1 MQGGQRPSLGMD
13 SVQDTVPRDQGGCCP
28 ALRRL
33 LPVGF
38 WAEVWTLIALSGPLY
53 LFQVLTFMIHFV
65 SSVFCGHLG
74 KLELA
79 AVTLAVAVSMARPV
93 GTFFPPRPRSIPR
106 GTAGRLIAAFTAGT
120 WGARPGAHSTCRQGL
135 GRDGGLRLSCIS
147 ELLLDGLP
155 QTQGSPSGVLP
166 DNPCVVSCVHLQFV
180 NICGVSI
187 GLGLSSA
194 CDTLMS
200 QSFGSP
206 NKKHV
211 GVILQRGTL
220 VLLLCCFPCW
230 ALFLNTETI
239 LLLFRQDP
247 AVSRLTQEYVLIVIP
262 MLPACFLYVL
272 LAKYLQNQGI
282 VWPQV
287 FSGIVGNCINGLAN
301 YILVS
306 MLSLG
311 VKGSAYA
318 VTVSYFVQIIFLFLY
333 IVLKKLHLETWAGAG
348 GCPAFGELGRP
359 AAGRTP
365 ARAQGWSRQCL
376 QDWGSFFSLAIPS
389 MLMICIEWWAYEIG
403 TFLMGLISVLDL
415 SSQAIIYELATIV
428 YMIPL
433 GLSNAVC
440 VRVGTSL
447 GAADT
452 VQAKRSAISGMLCTV
467 GTSLVVGMLLSILK
481 NKLGHI
487 FTNDE
492 EVIALVN
499 EVLPIYIVF
508 QLFEAICCV
517 YGGVLRGTGKQAFGA
532 LANAVMYYVIGLPL
546 GIVLTFVVRMGIM
559 GLWLGMLACGLLA
572 AAAFA
577 VYTARMDW
585 KLAAEEA
592 QKHAGLLPQSP
603 NGAVST
609 VSTVSTAPR
618 PGPAKAVT
626 SSVATGSSPGIT
638 LMTYSRP
645 ECHLDLFRTPEA
657 AHALSAPASIL
668 SAKQLVI
675 RRGAALVVA
684 SAMLTVGLVIRLLTT
699 RH

>member
-1 MQGGQRPSLGMD
+1 VIGTEIGTREDVASRRCPGMQGGQQPGLGMD
-13 SVQDTVPRDQGGCCP
+13 SVQDTIPQDRGGCCP

-33 LPVGF
+33 VPVGF
-38 WAEVWTLIALSGPLY
+38 GAEVWTLFVLSGPLF
-53 LFQVLTFMIHFV
+53 LFQVLTFMIHVV

-79 AVTLAVAVSMARPV
+79 S
-93 GTFFPPRPRSIPR
+93 
-106 GTAGRLIAAFTAGT
+106 
-120 WGARPGAHSTCRQGL
+120 
-135 GRDGGLRLSCIS
+135 
-147 ELLLDGLP
+147 
-155 QTQGSPSGVLP
+155 
-166 DNPCVVSCVHLQFV
+166 FV
-180 NICGVSI
+180 NVCGVSI

-230 ALFLNTETI
+230 ALFLNTQQI

-247 AVSRLTQEYVLIVIP
+247 AVPRTCPGWATPLA
-262 MLPACFLYVL
+262 PALHALHLF
-272 LAKYLQNQGI
+272 QGI

-306 MLSLG
+306 MLRLG
-311 VKGSAYA
+311 VSGWALGL
-318 VTVSYFVQIIFLFLY
+318 LFL
-333 IVLKKLHLETWAGAG
+333 
-348 GCPAFGELGRP
+348 
-359 AAGRTP
+359 
-365 ARAQGWSRQCL
+365 GWSSQCL
-376 QDWGSFFSLAIPS
+376 QDWGPFFSLAVPS
-389 MLMICIEWWAYEIG
+389 MLMVCIEWWAYEIG
-403 TFLMGLISVLDL
+403 SFVMGTWTGTAPGT
-415 SSQAIIYELATIV
+415 AILYELATVV

-440 VRVGTSL
+440 VRVGTAL

-452 VQAKRSAISGMLCTV
+452 AQAKRSAISGMLCTGIRLHQNLLV
-467 GTSLVVGMLLSILK
+467 GCVHAQTAGPPP
-481 NKLGHI
+481 
-487 FTNDE
+487 TE

-499 EVLPIYIVF
+499 KVLPIYIVF
-508 QLFEAICCV
+508 QLFEAVCCV

-532 LANAVMYYVIGLPL
+532 IVNAVMYYVVGLPL
-546 GIVLTFVVRMGIM
+546 GIVLTFVVRMRIM
-559 GLWLGMLACGLLA
+559 GLWLGMLASGLLA

-603 NGAVST
+603 DGTVTTVTAVT
-609 VSTVSTAPR
+609 AAPR

-626 SSVATGSSPGIT
+626 SSVATGNSPGIA

-657 AHALSAPASIL
+657 ARALSAPASPL
-668 SAKQLVI
+668 SVKQLPPRMTCTWRV
-675 RRGAALVVA
+675 
-684 SAMLTVGLVIRLLTT
+684 
-699 RH
+699 

>member
-1 MQGGQRPSLGMD
+1 MD
-13 SVQDTVPRDQGGCCP
+13 SVQDAVPQDRGGCCP

-33 LPVGF
+33 VPVGF
-38 WAEVWTLIALSGPLY
+38 GAEVWTLFALSGPLF
-53 LFQVLTFMIHFV
+53 LFQVLTFMIHVV

-79 AVTLAVAVSMARPV
+79 SVTLSVA
-93 GTFFPPRPRSIPR
+93 
-106 GTAGRLIAAFTAGT
+106 
-120 WGARPGAHSTCRQGL
+120 
-135 GRDGGLRLSCIS
+135 
-147 ELLLDGLP
+147 
-155 QTQGSPSGVLP
+155 
-166 DNPCVVSCVHLQFV
+166 FV
-180 NICGVSI
+180 NVCGVSI

-230 ALFLNTETI
+230 ALFLNTQQI

-247 AVSRLTQEYVLIVIP
+247 AVSRLTQEYVLIFIP
-262 MLPACFLYVL
+262 ALPAFFLYVL

-311 VKGSAYA
+311 VRGSAYA
-318 VTVSYFVQIIFLFLY
+318 STMSYFVQTIFLFLY
-333 IVLKKLHLETWAGAG
+333 IVLKKLHLETWAG
-348 GCPAFGELGRP
+348 
-359 AAGRTP
+359 
-365 ARAQGWSRQCL
+365 WSSQCL
-376 QDWGSFFSLAIPS
+376 QDWGPFFSLAVPS

-403 TFLMGLISVLDL
+403 SFLMGLISVLDL
-415 SSQAIIYELATIV
+415 SGQAILYELATIV

-440 VRVGTSL
+440 VRVGMAL

-452 VQAKRSAISGMLCTV
+452 AQAKRSAISGMLCTV
-467 GTSLVVGMLLSILK
+467 GTSLVVGMLLSLLK

-499 EVLPIYIVF
+499 KVLPIYIVF
-508 QLFEAICCV
+508 QLFEAVCCV

-532 LANAVMYYVIGLPL
+532 IVNAITYYVVGLPL
-546 GIVLTFVVRMGIM
+546 GIVLTFVVRMRIM
-559 GLWLGMLACGLLA
+559 GLWLGMLACGLLVT
-572 AAAFA
+572 AAFA
-577 VYTARMDW
+577 VYTGRMDW

-603 NGAVST
+603 DGT
-609 VSTVSTAPR
+609 VSAATAATSAPR

-626 SSVATGSSPGIT
+626 SSVATGNSPGIT

-657 AHALSAPASIL
+657 ARALSAPASPL
-668 SAKQLVI
+668 STKQLLI
-675 RRGAALVVA
+675 RRGAALGVV
-684 SAMLTVGLVIRLLTT
+684 SAMLMVGLVIRFLTA

>member
-1 MQGGQRPSLGMD
+1 MRCLGSALCAPGRRPCFS
-13 SVQDTVPRDQGGCCP
+13 
-28 ALRRL
+28 
-33 LPVGF
+33 F
-38 WAEVWTLIALSGPLY
+38 
-53 LFQVLTFMIHFV
+53 LFQVLTFMIHVV

-79 AVTLAVAVSMARPV
+79 SVTLSVA
-93 GTFFPPRPRSIPR
+93 
-106 GTAGRLIAAFTAGT
+106 
-120 WGARPGAHSTCRQGL
+120 
-135 GRDGGLRLSCIS
+135 
-147 ELLLDGLP
+147 
-155 QTQGSPSGVLP
+155 
-166 DNPCVVSCVHLQFV
+166 FV
-180 NICGVSI
+180 NVCGVSI

-230 ALFLNTETI
+230 GLFLNTQQI

-247 AVSRLTQEYVLIVIP
+247 AVSRLTQEYVLIFIP
-262 MLPACFLYVL
+262 ALPAFFLYVL

-306 MLSLG
+306 MLRLG
-311 VKGSAYA
+311 VRGSAFA
-318 VTVSYFVQIIFLFLY
+318 STLSFFVQTIFLFLY
-333 IVLKKLHLETWAGAG
+333 IVLKKLHLETWAG
-348 GCPAFGELGRP
+348 
-359 AAGRTP
+359 
-365 ARAQGWSRQCL
+365 WSSQCL
-376 QDWGSFFSLAIPS
+376 QDWGRFFSLAVPS
-389 MLMICIEWWAYEIG
+389 MLMVCIEWWAYEIG
-403 TFLMGLISVLDL
+403 SFLMGLISVLDL
-415 SSQAIIYELATIV
+415 SGQAILYELATVV

-440 VRVGTSL
+440 VRVGMAL

-452 VQAKRSAISGMLCTV
+452 AQAKRSAISGMLCTV
-467 GTSLVVGMLLSILK
+467 GTSLAVALLLSLLK

-499 EVLPIYIVF
+499 KVLPVYIIF
-508 QLFEAICCV
+508 QLFEAVCCV

-532 LANAVMYYVIGLPL
+532 IVNAIMYYVLGLPL
-546 GIVLTFVVRMGIM
+546 GIVLTFVVRMRIM
-559 GLWLGMLACGLLA
+559 GLWLGMLACGLLGA
-572 AAAFA
+572 VAFA

-603 NGAVST
+603 DST
-609 VSTVSTAPR
+609 VTVATTAPR

-626 SSVATGSSPGIT
+626 SSVAMGNSPGIT
-638 LMTYSRP
+638 LVMYSRP
-645 ECHLDLFRTPEA
+645 EGHVDLFGTPEVA
-657 AHALSAPASIL
+657 RAPSAPASPL
-668 SAKQLVI
+668 SMKQLLV
-675 RRGAALVVA
+675 RRGATLGAV
-684 SAMLTVGLVIRLLTT
+684 SAMLMVGLVIRFVTT

>member
-1 MQGGQRPSLGMD
+1 MQGGEQPGLGMD
-13 SVQDTVPRDQGGCCP
+13 SIQDTVPQDRGGCCP

-33 LPVGF
+33 VPVGF
-38 WAEVWTLIALSGPLY
+38 GAEVWTLFALSGPLF
-53 LFQVLTFMIHFV
+53 LFQVLTFMIHVV

-79 AVTLAVAVSMARPV
+79 SVTLSVA
-93 GTFFPPRPRSIPR
+93 
-106 GTAGRLIAAFTAGT
+106 
-120 WGARPGAHSTCRQGL
+120 
-135 GRDGGLRLSCIS
+135 
-147 ELLLDGLP
+147 
-155 QTQGSPSGVLP
+155 
-166 DNPCVVSCVHLQFV
+166 FV
-180 NICGVSI
+180 NVCGVSI

-230 ALFLNTETI
+230 ALFLNTQQI

-247 AVSRLTQEYVLIVIP
+247 AVSRLTQEYVLIFIP
-262 MLPACFLYVL
+262 ALPAFFLYVL

-311 VKGSAYA
+311 VRGSAYA
-318 VTVSYFVQIIFLFLY
+318 STMSYFVQTIFLFLY
-333 IVLKKLHLETWAGAG
+333 IVLKKLHLETWAG
-348 GCPAFGELGRP
+348 
-359 AAGRTP
+359 
-365 ARAQGWSRQCL
+365 WSSQCL
-376 QDWGSFFSLAIPS
+376 QDWGPFFSLAVPS

-403 TFLMGLISVLDL
+403 SFLMGLISVLDL
-415 SSQAIIYELATIV
+415 SGQAILYELATVV

-440 VRVGTSL
+440 VRVGMAL

-452 VQAKRSAISGMLCTV
+452 AQAKRSAISGMLCTV
-467 GTSLVVGMLLSILK
+467 GTSLVVGMLLSLLK

-499 EVLPIYIVF
+499 KVLPIYIVF
-508 QLFEAICCV
+508 QLFEAVCCV

-532 LANAVMYYVIGLPL
+532 IVNAVMYYVVGLPL
-546 GIVLTFVVRMGIM
+546 GIVLTFVVRMRIM
-559 GLWLGMLACGLLA
+559 GLWLGMLACGLLVT
-572 AAAFA
+572 AAFA
-577 VYTARMDW
+577 VYTGRMDW

-603 NGAVST
+603 DGT
-609 VSTVSTAPR
+609 VSVVTAGTSATSAPR

-626 SSVATGSSPGIT
+626 SSVATGNSPGIT
-638 LMTYSRP
+638 LTTYSRP

-657 AHALSAPASIL
+657 THALSAPASPL
-668 SAKQLVI
+668 SAKQLLI
-675 RRGAALVVA
+675 RRGAALGVV
-684 SAMLTVGLVIRLLTT
+684 SAMLMVGLVIRFLTT

>member
-1 MQGGQRPSLGMD
+1 MD
-13 SVQDTVPRDQGGCCP
+13 SVQDTIPQDRGGCCP

-33 LPVGF
+33 VPVGF
-38 WAEVWTLIALSGPLY
+38 GAEVWTLFVLSGPLF
-53 LFQVLTFMIHFV
+53 LFQVLTFMIHVV

-79 AVTLAVAVSMARPV
+79 S
-93 GTFFPPRPRSIPR
+93 
-106 GTAGRLIAAFTAGT
+106 
-120 WGARPGAHSTCRQGL
+120 
-135 GRDGGLRLSCIS
+135 
-147 ELLLDGLP
+147 
-155 QTQGSPSGVLP
+155 
-166 DNPCVVSCVHLQFV
+166 FV
-180 NICGVSI
+180 NVCGVSI

-230 ALFLNTETI
+230 ALFLNTQQI

-247 AVSRLTQEYVLIVIP
+247 AVSRVTQEYVLIFIP
-262 MLPACFLYVL
+262 ALPVSASVSR
-272 LAKYLQNQGI
+272 AWKRGI

-306 MLSLG
+306 MLRLG
-311 VKGSAYA
+311 VSGWALGL
-318 VTVSYFVQIIFLFLY
+318 LFL
-333 IVLKKLHLETWAGAG
+333 
-348 GCPAFGELGRP
+348 
-359 AAGRTP
+359 
-365 ARAQGWSRQCL
+365 GWSSQCL
-376 QDWGSFFSLAIPS
+376 QDWGPFFSLAVPS
-389 MLMICIEWWAYEIG
+389 MLMVCIEWWAYEIG
-403 TFLMGLISVLDL
+403 SFVMGTWTGT
-415 SSQAIIYELATIV
+415 AILYELATVV

-440 VRVGTSL
+440 VRVGTAL

-452 VQAKRSAISGMLCTV
+452 AQAKRSAISGMLCTGGYNLHTGV
-467 GTSLVVGMLLSILK
+467 LPCLSCR
-481 NKLGHI
+481 
-487 FTNDE
+487 

-499 EVLPIYIVF
+499 KVLPIYIVF
-508 QLFEAICCV
+508 QLFEAVCCV

-532 LANAVMYYVIGLPL
+532 IVNAVMYYVVGLPL
-546 GIVLTFVVRMGIM
+546 GIVLTFVVRMRIM
-559 GLWLGMLACGLLA
+559 GLWLGMLASGLLA

-585 KLAAEEA
+585 KLAAEE
-592 QKHAGLLPQSP
+592 
-603 NGAVST
+603 VSEGWAPAWPT
-609 VSTVSTAPR
+609 PR

-626 SSVATGSSPGIT
+626 SSVATGNSPGIA

-657 AHALSAPASIL
+657 ARALSAPASPL
-668 SAKQLVI
+668 SVKQLPPRMTCNANPNSRTLLLGLPFSGSVPPKW
-675 RRGAALVVA
+675 RAA
-684 SAMLTVGLVIRLLTT
+684 
-699 RH
+699 

>member
-79 AVTLAVAVSMARPV
+79 AVTLAVA
-93 GTFFPPRPRSIPR
+93 
-106 GTAGRLIAAFTAGT
+106 
-120 WGARPGAHSTCRQGL
+120 
-135 GRDGGLRLSCIS
+135 
-147 ELLLDGLP
+147 
-155 QTQGSPSGVLP
+155 
-166 DNPCVVSCVHLQFV
+166 FV

-262 MLPACFLYVL
+262 MLPKTTYGRTCGKSGKETFSITSNPATQREYRACFLYVL

-333 IVLKKLHLETWAGAG
+333 IVLKKLHLETWA
-348 GCPAFGELGRP
+348 
-359 AAGRTP
+359 
-365 ARAQGWSRQCL
+365 GWSRQCL

>member
-1 MQGGQRPSLGMD
+1 MQGGQQPGLGMD
-13 SVQDTVPRDQGGCCP
+13 SVQDTVPQDRGGCCP

-33 LPVGF
+33 VPVGF
-38 WAEVWTLIALSGPLY
+38 GAEVWTLFVLSGPLF
-53 LFQVLTFMIHFV
+53 LFQVLTFMIHVV

-79 AVTLAVAVSMARPV
+79 SVTLSVA
-93 GTFFPPRPRSIPR
+93 
-106 GTAGRLIAAFTAGT
+106 
-120 WGARPGAHSTCRQGL
+120 
-135 GRDGGLRLSCIS
+135 
-147 ELLLDGLP
+147 
-155 QTQGSPSGVLP
+155 
-166 DNPCVVSCVHLQFV
+166 FV
-180 NICGVSI
+180 NVCGVSI

-230 ALFLNTETI
+230 ALFLNTQQI
-239 LLLFRQDP
+239 LLLFQQDP
-247 AVSRLTQEYVLIVIP
+247 AVSRLTQEYVLIFIP
-262 MLPACFLYVL
+262 ALPAFFLYVL

-306 MLSLG
+306 VLRLG
-311 VKGSAYA
+311 VRGSAFA
-318 VTVSYFVQIIFLFLY
+318 STLSFFVQTIFLFLY
-333 IVLKKLHLETWAGAG
+333 IVLKKLHLETWAG
-348 GCPAFGELGRP
+348 
-359 AAGRTP
+359 
-365 ARAQGWSRQCL
+365 WSSQCL
-376 QDWGSFFSLAIPS
+376 QDWGPFFSLAIPS
-389 MLMICIEWWAYEIG
+389 MLMVCIEWWAYEIG
-403 TFLMGLISVLDL
+403 SFLMGLISVLDL
-415 SSQAIIYELATIV
+415 SGQAILYELATVV

-440 VRVGTSL
+440 VRVGMAL

-452 VQAKRSAISGMLCTV
+452 AQAKRSAISGMLCTV
-467 GTSLVVGMLLSILK
+467 GTSLVVALLLSLLK

-499 EVLPIYIVF
+499 KVLPVYTVF
-508 QLFEAICCV
+508 QLFEALCCV
-517 YGGVLRGTGKQAFGA
+517 SGGVLRGTGKQAFGA
-532 LANAVMYYVIGLPL
+532 VVNAVMYYVVGLPL
-546 GIVLTFVVRMGIM
+546 GVVLTFVVRMKIM
-559 GLWLGMLACGLLA
+559 GLWLGMLACGLLGTV
-572 AAAFA
+572 AFA
-577 VYTARMDW
+577 VYTTRMDW
-585 KLAAEEA
+585 KHAAEEA

-603 NGAVST
+603 DST
-609 VSTVSTAPR
+609 VTVATTAPR

-626 SSVATGSSPGIT
+626 SSVAMGNSPGIT
-638 LMTYSRP
+638 LTTYSRP
-645 ECHLDLFRTPEA
+645 EGHVDLFGTLEVARAP
-657 AHALSAPASIL
+657 SAPASPL
-668 SAKQLVI
+668 SVKQLLV
-675 RRGAALVVA
+675 RRGAALGA
-684 SAMLTVGLVIRLLTT
+684 MSAVLMVGLAVRFLTT

>member
-1 MQGGQRPSLGMD
+1 MPGAAEQLGFRMKQGCACACGRQCG
-13 SVQDTVPRDQGGCCP
+13 
-28 ALRRL
+28 L

-38 WAEVWTLIALSGPLY
+38 WAEVWTLIALSGPL
-53 LFQVLTFMIHFV
+53 
-65 SSVFCGHLG
+65 
-74 KLELA
+74 
-79 AVTLAVAVSMARPV
+79 
-93 GTFFPPRPRSIPR
+93 
-106 GTAGRLIAAFTAGT
+106 
-120 WGARPGAHSTCRQGL
+120 
-135 GRDGGLRLSCIS
+135 
-147 ELLLDGLP
+147 
-155 QTQGSPSGVLP
+155 
-166 DNPCVVSCVHLQFV
+166 FV

-333 IVLKKLHLETWAGAG
+333 IVLKKLHLETWA
-348 GCPAFGELGRP
+348 
-359 AAGRTP
+359 
-365 ARAQGWSRQCL
+365 GWSRQCL

>member
-1 MQGGQRPSLGMD
+1 MQDGQQPGLGMD
-13 SVQDTVPRDQGGCCP
+13 RVQDTAPQDRGGCCP

-33 LPVGF
+33 VPIGF
-38 WAEVWTLIALSGPLY
+38 GAEVWTLFVLSGPLF
-53 LFQVLTFMIHFV
+53 LFQVLTFMIHVV

-79 AVTLAVAVSMARPV
+79 SVTLSVA
-93 GTFFPPRPRSIPR
+93 
-106 GTAGRLIAAFTAGT
+106 
-120 WGARPGAHSTCRQGL
+120 
-135 GRDGGLRLSCIS
+135 
-147 ELLLDGLP
+147 
-155 QTQGSPSGVLP
+155 
-166 DNPCVVSCVHLQFV
+166 FV
-180 NICGVSI
+180 NVCGVSI

-230 ALFLNTETI
+230 ALFLNTQQI

-247 AVSRLTQEYVLIVIP
+247 AVSRLTQEYVLIFIP
-262 MLPACFLYVL
+262 ALPAFFLYVL

-306 MLSLG
+306 MLKLG
-311 VKGSAYA
+311 VRGSAFA
-318 VTVSYFVQIIFLFLY
+318 STLSFFVQTIFLFLY
-333 IVLKKLHLETWAGAG
+333 IVLKKLHLETWAG
-348 GCPAFGELGRP
+348 
-359 AAGRTP
+359 
-365 ARAQGWSRQCL
+365 WSSQCL
-376 QDWGSFFSLAIPS
+376 QDWGPFFSLAIPS
-389 MLMICIEWWAYEIG
+389 MLMVCIEWWAYEIG
-403 TFLMGLISVLDL
+403 SFLMGLISVLDL
-415 SSQAIIYELATIV
+415 SGQAILYELATVV

-440 VRVGTSL
+440 VRVGMAL

-452 VQAKRSAISGMLCTV
+452 AQAKRSAISGMLCTV
-467 GTSLVVGMLLSILK
+467 GTSLVVAVLLSLLK

-499 EVLPIYIVF
+499 KVLPVYIVF
-508 QLFEAICCV
+508 QLFEAVCCV

-532 LANAVMYYVIGLPL
+532 VVNAIMYYVIGLPL
-546 GIVLTFVVRMGIM
+546 GIVLTFVVRMRIM
-559 GLWLGMLACGLLA
+559 GLWLGMLVCGLLGA
-572 AAAFA
+572 VAFA

-603 NGAVST
+603 DST
-609 VSTVSTAPR
+609 VTVATTAPQ

-626 SSVATGSSPGIT
+626 SSVAMGNSPGIT
-638 LMTYSRP
+638 LVMYSRP
-645 ECHLDLFRTPEA
+645 EGHVDLFGTAEVARAP
-657 AHALSAPASIL
+657 SAPASPL
-668 SAKQLVI
+668 SMKQLLV
-675 RRGAALVVA
+675 RRGAALGAV
-684 SAMLTVGLVIRLLTT
+684 SAMLMVGLVIRFLTT

>member
-13 SVQDTVPRDQGGCCP
+13 SVQDTVPQDQGGCCP

-79 AVTLAVAVSMARPV
+79 AVTLAVA
-93 GTFFPPRPRSIPR
+93 
-106 GTAGRLIAAFTAGT
+106 
-120 WGARPGAHSTCRQGL
+120 
-135 GRDGGLRLSCIS
+135 
-147 ELLLDGLP
+147 
-155 QTQGSPSGVLP
+155 
-166 DNPCVVSCVHLQFV
+166 FV
-180 NICGVSI
+180 NVCGVSI

-262 MLPACFLYVL
+262 MLPKTTYGRTCGKSGKETFSITSNPATQREYRACFLYVL

-333 IVLKKLHLETWAGAG
+333 IVLKKLHLETWAG
-348 GCPAFGELGRP
+348 
-359 AAGRTP
+359 
-365 ARAQGWSRQCL
+365 WSRQCL

-389 MLMICIEWWAYEIG
+389 MLMTCIEWWAYEIG

>member
-1 MQGGQRPSLGMD
+1 MQGGEQPGLGMD
-13 SVQDTVPRDQGGCCP
+13 SVQDAVPQDRGGCCP

-33 LPVGF
+33 VPVGF
-38 WAEVWTLIALSGPLY
+38 GAEVWTLFALSGPLF
-53 LFQVLTFMIHFV
+53 LFQVLTFMIHVV

-79 AVTLAVAVSMARPV
+79 SVTLSVA
-93 GTFFPPRPRSIPR
+93 
-106 GTAGRLIAAFTAGT
+106 
-120 WGARPGAHSTCRQGL
+120 
-135 GRDGGLRLSCIS
+135 
-147 ELLLDGLP
+147 
-155 QTQGSPSGVLP
+155 
-166 DNPCVVSCVHLQFV
+166 FV
-180 NICGVSI
+180 NVCGVSI

-230 ALFLNTETI
+230 ALFLNTQQI

-247 AVSRLTQEYVLIVIP
+247 AVSRLTQEYVLIFIP
-262 MLPACFLYVL
+262 ALP
-272 LAKYLQNQGI
+272 GI

-311 VKGSAYA
+311 VRGSAYA
-318 VTVSYFVQIIFLFLY
+318 STMSYFVQTIFLFLY
-333 IVLKKLHLETWAGAG
+333 IVLKKLHLETWAG
-348 GCPAFGELGRP
+348 
-359 AAGRTP
+359 
-365 ARAQGWSRQCL
+365 WSSQCL
-376 QDWGSFFSLAIPS
+376 QDWGPFFSLAVPS

-403 TFLMGLISVLDL
+403 SFLMGLISVLDL
-415 SSQAIIYELATIV
+415 SGQAILYELATIV

-440 VRVGTSL
+440 VRVGMAL

-452 VQAKRSAISGMLCTV
+452 AQAKRSAISGMLCTV
-467 GTSLVVGMLLSILK
+467 GTSLVVGMLLSLLK

-499 EVLPIYIVF
+499 KVLPIYIVF
-508 QLFEAICCV
+508 QLFEAVCCV

-532 LANAVMYYVIGLPL
+532 IVNAITYYVVGLPL
-546 GIVLTFVVRMGIM
+546 GIVLTFVVRMRIM
-559 GLWLGMLACGLLA
+559 GSEARRVAATEPRRHGERGDRGDLGPPPRACESCHLFSGHGYLPRHHPDDV
-572 AAAFA
+572 FK
-577 VYTARMDW
+577 ARV
-585 KLAAEEA
+585 
-592 QKHAGLLPQSP
+592 P
-603 NGAVST
+603 
-609 VSTVSTAPR
+609 
-618 PGPAKAVT
+618 PGPLQDP
-626 SSVATGSSPGIT
+626 GSSPCPVGPGQPPVNKT
-638 LMTYSRP
+638 
-645 ECHLDLFRTPEA
+645 A
-657 AHALSAPASIL
+657 AHPPRGCSGGGVSHADGGPGHQVPDRQTLATQLGTRKGAKSGRPHPPTPAYS
-668 SAKQLVI
+668 STRGSQAGGTPWCTPPRTTCRRRLV
-675 RRGAALVVA
+675 
-684 SAMLTVGLVIRLLTT
+684 
-699 RH
+699 

>member
-13 SVQDTVPRDQGGCCP
+13 SVQDTVPQDQGGCCP

-53 LFQVLTFMIHFV
+53 LFQALTFMIHFV

-79 AVTLAVAVSMARPV
+79 AVTLAVA
-93 GTFFPPRPRSIPR
+93 
-106 GTAGRLIAAFTAGT
+106 
-120 WGARPGAHSTCRQGL
+120 
-135 GRDGGLRLSCIS
+135 
-147 ELLLDGLP
+147 
-155 QTQGSPSGVLP
+155 
-166 DNPCVVSCVHLQFV
+166 FV
-180 NICGVSI
+180 NVCGVSI

-230 ALFLNTETI
+230 AFFLNTETI

-262 MLPACFLYVL
+262 TLPKTTYGRTCGKSGKETFSFTSNPATQREYRACFLYVL

-318 VTVSYFVQIIFLFLY
+318 VTISYFVQTIFLFLY
-333 IVLKKLHLETWAGAG
+333 IVLKKLHLETWAG
-348 GCPAFGELGRP
+348 
-359 AAGRTP
+359 
-365 ARAQGWSRQCL
+365 WSSQCL

-403 TFLMGLISVLDL
+403 SFLMGLISVLDL

-440 VRVGTSL
+440 VRVGTAL

-452 VQAKRSAISGMLCTV
+452 AQAKRSAISGMLCAV
-467 GTSLVVGMLLSILK
+467 GTSLVVGMLLSVLK

-499 EVLPIYIVF
+499 KVLPIYIVF

-532 LANAVMYYVIGLPL
+532 IANAVMYYVIGLPL
-546 GIVLTFVVRMGIM
+546 GIVLTFVVRMRIM

-609 VSTVSTAPR
+609 VSTAPR

-626 SSVATGSSPGIT
+626 SSGDSDAQVCSQG
-638 LMTYSRP
+638 L
-645 ECHLDLFRTPEA
+645 CEA
-657 AHALSAPASIL
+657 L
-668 SAKQLVI
+668 
-675 RRGAALVVA
+675 RRGPGGPAQG
-684 SAMLTVGLVIRLLTT
+684 SAVHHDPRCPCPHKPLQIWEP
-699 RH
+699 

>member
-1 MQGGQRPSLGMD
+1 
-13 SVQDTVPRDQGGCCP
+13 
-28 ALRRL
+28 
-33 LPVGF
+33 
-38 WAEVWTLIALSGPLY
+38 
-53 LFQVLTFMIHFV
+53 
-65 SSVFCGHLG
+65 
-74 KLELA
+74 
-79 AVTLAVAVSMARPV
+79 
-93 GTFFPPRPRSIPR
+93 
-106 GTAGRLIAAFTAGT
+106 
-120 WGARPGAHSTCRQGL
+120 
-135 GRDGGLRLSCIS
+135 
-147 ELLLDGLP
+147 
-155 QTQGSPSGVLP
+155 
-166 DNPCVVSCVHLQFV
+166 
-180 NICGVSI
+180 
-187 GLGLSSA
+187 
-194 CDTLMS
+194 MS

-262 MLPACFLYVL
+262 TLPACFLYVL

-287 FSGIVGNCINGLAN
+287 FSGIVGNCINGLVN

-318 VTVSYFVQIIFLFLY
+318 VTISYFVQTIFLFLY
-333 IVLKKLHLETWAGAG
+333 IVLKKLHLETWAG
-348 GCPAFGELGRP
+348 
-359 AAGRTP
+359 
-365 ARAQGWSRQCL
+365 WSSQCL

-403 TFLMGLISVLDL
+403 SFLMGLISVLDL

-440 VRVGTSL
+440 VRVGTAL

-452 VQAKRSAISGMLCTV
+452 AQAKRSAISGMLCAV
-467 GTSLVVGMLLSILK
+467 GTSLVVGMLLSVLK

-499 EVLPIYIVF
+499 KVLPIYIVF

-532 LANAVMYYVIGLPL
+532 IANAVMYYVIGLPL
-546 GIVLTFVVRMGIM
+546 GIVLTFVVRMRIM

-603 NGAVST
+603 NGA

>member
-13 SVQDTVPRDQGGCCP
+13 SIQDTVPQDQGGCCP

-53 LFQVLTFMIHFV
+53 LFQALTFMIHFV

-79 AVTLAVAVSMARPV
+79 AVTLAVA
-93 GTFFPPRPRSIPR
+93 
-106 GTAGRLIAAFTAGT
+106 
-120 WGARPGAHSTCRQGL
+120 
-135 GRDGGLRLSCIS
+135 
-147 ELLLDGLP
+147 
-155 QTQGSPSGVLP
+155 
-166 DNPCVVSCVHLQFV
+166 FV
-180 NICGVSI
+180 NVCGVSI

-262 MLPACFLYVL
+262 TLPACFLYVL

-287 FSGIVGNCINGLAN
+287 FSGIVGNCINGLVN

-318 VTVSYFVQIIFLFLY
+318 VTISYFVQTIFLFLY
-333 IVLKKLHLETWAGAG
+333 IVLKKLHLETWAG
-348 GCPAFGELGRP
+348 
-359 AAGRTP
+359 
-365 ARAQGWSRQCL
+365 WSSQCL

-403 TFLMGLISVLDL
+403 SFLMGLISVLDL

-440 VRVGTSL
+440 VRVGTAL

-452 VQAKRSAISGMLCTV
+452 AQAKRSAISGMLCAV
-467 GTSLVVGMLLSILK
+467 GTSLVVGMLLSVLK

-499 EVLPIYIVF
+499 KVLPIYIVF

-532 LANAVMYYVIGLPL
+532 IANAVMYYVIGLPL
-546 GIVLTFVVRMGIM
+546 GIVLTFVVRMRIM

-609 VSTVSTAPR
+609 VSTAPR

-626 SSVATGSSPGIT
+626 SSGANH
-638 LMTYSRP
+638 L
-645 ECHLDLFRTPEA
+645 EC
-657 AHALSAPASIL
+657 
-668 SAKQLVI
+668 K
-675 RRGAALVVA
+675 RG
-684 SAMLTVGLVIRLLTT
+684 M
-699 RH
+699 

>member
-1 MQGGQRPSLGMD
+1 MD
-13 SVQDTVPRDQGGCCP
+13 SVQDTIPQDRGGCCP

-33 LPVGF
+33 VPVGF
-38 WAEVWTLIALSGPLY
+38 GAEVWTLFVLSGPLF
-53 LFQVLTFMIHFV
+53 LFQVLTFMIHVV

-79 AVTLAVAVSMARPV
+79 SVTLSVA
-93 GTFFPPRPRSIPR
+93 
-106 GTAGRLIAAFTAGT
+106 
-120 WGARPGAHSTCRQGL
+120 
-135 GRDGGLRLSCIS
+135 
-147 ELLLDGLP
+147 
-155 QTQGSPSGVLP
+155 
-166 DNPCVVSCVHLQFV
+166 FV
-180 NICGVSI
+180 NVCGVSI

-230 ALFLNTETI
+230 ALFLNTQQI

-247 AVSRLTQEYVLIVIP
+247 AVSRVTQEYVLIFIP
-262 MLPACFLYVL
+262 ALPAFFLYVL

-306 MLSLG
+306 MLRLG
-311 VKGSAYA
+311 VRGSAYA
-318 VTVSYFVQIIFLFLY
+318 TTISYFVQTIFLFLY
-333 IVLKKLHLETWAGAG
+333 IVLKKLHLETWAG
-348 GCPAFGELGRP
+348 
-359 AAGRTP
+359 
-365 ARAQGWSRQCL
+365 WSSQCL
-376 QDWGSFFSLAIPS
+376 QDWGPFFSLAVPS
-389 MLMICIEWWAYEIG
+389 MLMVCIEWWAYEIG
-403 TFLMGLISVLDL
+403 SFVMGLISVLDL
-415 SSQAIIYELATIV
+415 SGQAILYELATVV

-440 VRVGTSL
+440 VRVGTAL

-452 VQAKRSAISGMLCTV
+452 AQAKRSAISGMLCTV
-467 GTSLVVGMLLSILK
+467 GTSLVVGTLLSLLR

-499 EVLPIYIVF
+499 KVLPIYIVF
-508 QLFEAICCV
+508 QLFEAVCCV

-532 LANAVMYYVIGLPL
+532 IVNAVMYYVVGLPL
-546 GIVLTFVVRMGIM
+546 GIVLTFVVRMRIM

-603 NGAVST
+603 DGTVTTVTAVT
-609 VSTVSTAPR
+609 AAPR

-626 SSVATGSSPGIT
+626 SSDLQPGCPPPSPPALLTWLLFASAVATGNSPGIA

-657 AHALSAPASIL
+657 ARALSAPASPL
-668 SAKQLVI
+668 SVKQLLV
-675 RRGAALVVA
+675 RRGAALGVA
-684 SAMLTVGLVIRLLTT
+684 SAMLSVGLAIRLLTT